1 MAKRKRK
8 GKPLV
13 LLIFVAAVAIWI
25 GYSFLEDSGINLAP
39 RMSYDTAAAKLEKT
53 VGKISW
59 SERFTTGGGTVVT
72 PAKSL
77 EESLPPINTFP
88 LAVNP
93 RGAGQTVVEI
103 FVSTEKSGSGT
114 DGWMVEAA
122 NEFNG
127 LGKRLQNGQ
136 TAAISI
142 RKIAS
147 GTGYQFI
154 ASGTHVPDAY
164 SPSNHLWVRMA
175 EGRGRKMTPVLE
187 RTVGNIAGIVMKTEV
202 AEEIKSAAGTLST
215 ANIVDAVVQ
224 GRLGMGYT
232 NPYASSTGLNFLV
245 SVLAS
250 FSGGDEA
257 KMLSPEVA
265 SAFEAFQRGVPFVA
279 MTTLQMRDSV
289 EQDGSLDAFV
299 MEYQTYVKTDVLR
312 RGYEFIPFGQPHDN
326 PLYAVGDP
334 GAAKTEALKLFAAF
348 LQEGKQQKRASEYG
362 FNPKIDHKPPF
373 ALPSGQTLI
382 AAQKLWKEKKDA
394 GQRIVAVFLGDV
406 SGSMD
411 GSRLA
416 QLKRALIEGSSFISP
431 ENSIGLVVFSDQVTV
446 RLPIRPFKLVHKSGF
461 HSAVR
466 GLRAG
471 GGTAMY
477 DGVAVALSML
487 VEEKRKDPDVKVML
501 LVLTD
506 GQTNRGLDYGDV
518 SRIIEGLQIPVYT
531 IGFEANID
539 ELGRLSALV
548 EAASI
553 NAGEADLR
561 YKIGS
566 LLNSQM

>member
-1 MAKRKRK
+1 MAKRKLK
-8 GKPLV
+8 GKPLIV
-13 LLIFVAAVAIWI
+13 LIVVAAVAIWI
-25 GYSFLEDSGINLAP
+25 GYSFLDEVGVSIVP
-39 RMSYDTAAAKLEKT
+39 PMSYDKAAAKLENT
-53 VGKISW
+53 VSDISW
-59 SERFTTGGGTVVT
+59 TENFKTGGGTVA
-72 PAKSL
+72 PATKSL

-88 LAVNP
+88 LTVNP
-93 RGAGQTVVEI
+93 NSAGKTVVEI

-122 NEFNG
+122 EEFNR
-127 LGKRLQNGQ
+127 LGKQLQNGRA
-136 TAAISI
+136 AAIRI

-154 ASGTHVPDAY
+154 ASGKHVPDAY

-187 RTVGNIAGIVMKTEV
+187 RTVGNIAGIVMKTEI
-202 AEEIKSAAGTLST
+202 AEEIKAAAGTLST
-215 ANIVDAVVQ
+215 ASVVDAVVQ

-245 SVLAS
+245 TVLAS

-257 KMLSPEVA
+257 KMLSPDVA

-289 EQDGSLDAFV
+289 EQDGSLGAFV
-299 MEYQTYVKTDVLR
+299 MEYQTFVKTDVLR

-326 PLYAVGDP
+326 PLYAIGDP
-334 GAAKTEALKLFAAF
+334 GAAKMEVLKLFAAF
-348 LQEGKQQKRASEYG
+348 LQQKKQQSRASEYG
-362 FNPKIDHKPPF
+362 FNPKIDHNAPF
-373 ALPSGQTLI
+373 ALPAGQTLI

-394 GQRIVAVFLGDV
+394 GQRIAAVFLGDV

-431 ENSIGLVVFSDQVTV
+431 ENSIGLVVFSDKVTV

-461 HSAVR
+461 HSAVK

-487 VEEKRKDPDVKVML
+487 VEEKSKDPDVKVML

-518 SRIIEGLQIPVYT
+518 NRIIEGLQIPVYT
-531 IGFEANID
+531 IGFEADID
-539 ELGRLSALV
+539 ELGRLSSLV